1 MKRKNGNIN
10 GDFYCL
16 DCFHFFRAVK
26 KLKFH
31 EKLCKNK
38 GFCLILML
46 FKKYSI
52 LQFNQ
57 YIKSDK
63 MLYDTYED
71 LELQMEKNQEKLT
84 M

>member
-1 MKRKNGNIN
+1 
-10 GDFYCL
+10 
-16 DCFHFFRAVK
+16 
-26 KLKFH
+26 
-31 EKLCKNK
+31 
-38 GFCLILML
+38 ML